1 MVGTKASGISTRI
14 TILIKI
20 SVIFPVDFRQMGHI
34 VDDVSVLLSLLF
46 L

>member
-1 MVGTKASGISTRI
+1 MLIGI
-14 TILIKI
+14 L
-20 SVIFPVDFRQMGHI
+20 VIFPVDFRQMGHI